1 MKLSLKEVKEA
12 LKSMLLEMSVVKT
25 NKGILQYDGEELA
38 VDLEVKTENEKG
50 EIIDVEDGD
59 YELEDGRTLVIEG
72 GKIKEIIEKPEVEE
86 TEPETEPEQTE
97 EMEEIVEP
105 ETEQTEPEQTEEA
118 PEKDEKDAEL
128 EGKIAELEGKIAE
141 LEGKIAEL
149 LGKMEKFSTA
159 KPATEEFENVKT
171 AKKTGDAKLD
181 RFLERYGK

>member
-38 VDLEVKTENEKG
+38 VDLEVKTENENG

-97 EMEEIVEP
+97 EMEEVVEP

-118 PEKDEKDAEL
+118 PEKD
-128 EGKIAELEGKIAE
+128 AELEGKIAE